1 MTPSGDSTEHG
12 GDQNPPQPPEPSHP
26 EEHGGDQKPPESHP
40 EEHGE
45 DLKPPIVDPSHSG
58 EDHEPDPKPPYPSHP
73 GHGGPPRPHEEAAN
87 DTPDPE
93 PSVSLEPF
101 LAPLDPNWEKPTV
114 SPEIVTMVKDIEIP
128 SVEYGQVEGLPDKDG
143 KIYPAYGGNFGGFYA
158 SNLLL
163 SDRQD
168 LESISRKLFKVYHKA
183 YESNIPKYDKPKDAV
198 PEKVEFAEVCYSR
211 IKDLADNH
219 GEIRIFDDKSLG
231 VIFDNFMC
239 KYADTSNEHLGQFTY
254 RFKMLNPIYNKVGKW
269 WLGDKGQP
277 IMAVPNNMNS
287 YDGEPVIPKSY
298 DDYLTH
304 TESNKK
310 LIDEFHQLM
319 AKSNDTRDNDAK
331 LDELYQKTQVST
343 FDGRMNMVPG
353 TEWYSSMYGDDRGTY
368 RDRTPLEFM
377 SPYNPDVLVPEAKLN
392 EIAKEHPEVWKP
404 MIFECRGYKSIC
416 VSVNGYIISAY
427 QPAPNVFLPIH
438 IYGVSDHRGPDGYDA
453 EKSVIITV
461 HNFNN
466 NTRDKTELWNLSTV
480 GDLLSK
486 DAIQDAYN
494 SMLSGGERH

>member
-1 MTPSGDSTEHG
+1 MTPSGDPTEHG

-45 DLKPPIVDPSHSG
+45 DSKPPAVDPSHSEEG
-58 EDHEPDPKPPYPSHP
+58 HEPDPPRPYPVP
-73 GHGGPPRPHEEAAN
+73 GGPPRPHNQAAN

-93 PSVSLEPF
+93 PPVSLEPF
-101 LAPLDPNWEKPTV
+101 LAPLDPNWQKPTV
-114 SPEIVTMVKDIEIP
+114 SPEIVNMVKDIEIP
-128 SVEYGQVEGLPDKDG
+128 SVDNFQDQGLPYKDG
-143 KIYPAYGGNFGGFYA
+143 KIYPAYIGKFEGFYA
-158 SNLLL
+158 SDLLL
-163 SDRQD
+163 ADGEELQPTS
-168 LESISRKLFKVYHKA
+168 EKLSKVYHKV
-183 YESNIPKYDKPKDAV
+183 YEFNIPKYDKPKDTV

-211 IKDLADNH
+211 IKDLADNY
-219 GEIRIFDDKSLG
+219 GQIRIFDDKSLG
-231 VIFDNFMC
+231 LIFDNFMC
-239 KYADTSNEHLGQFTY
+239 KYVDTNEKLGQFTY

-277 IMAVPNNMNS
+277 IMAVPNNMDS
-287 YDGEPVIPKSY
+287 YDGEPVVPKSY

-304 TESNKK
+304 TEANKK
-310 LIDEFHQLM
+310 LIDEFHQIM
-319 AKSNDTRDNDAK
+319 STSKDIENNAK
-331 LDELYQKTQVST
+331 LNELYAQTQVCT
-343 FDGRMNMVPG
+343 FDGRSNVMPG
-353 TEWYSSMYGDDRGTY
+353 SDWYSSIYLDGRDMN

-453 EKSVIITV
+453 AKSVIITV

-466 NTRDKTELWNLSTV
+466 NTEDRTKLWDAHGG
-480 GDLLSK
+480 GDLLTK
-486 DAIQDAYN
+486 DMVQEAYDF
-494 SMLSGGERH
+494 MLSGGERH